1 MNKKVK
7 KMKTVTIA
15 LYKFDELSDDAK
27 ETAREAYRYSGI
39 EYFWFDDA
47 IGSIK
52 AFCDYFNVKI
62 KDYEIGAYSPS
73 YLTTDANNANFRG
86 IKLKSIDRE
95 NMPTGY
101 CLDCTLW
108 QTFYDQF
115 KRTGD
120 ALYAFNDAID
130 DAVREIV
137 RDAEYQYSD
146 ESIDEMLTINEYDF
160 TENGK
165 IY

>member
-1 MNKKVK
+1 MRTAK
-7 KMKTVTIA
+7 IE
-15 LYKFDELSDDAK
+15 LYKFNELSDDAK
-27 ETAREAYRYSGI
+27 EKAREWYKTDLDYPWWDESI
-39 EYFWFDDA
+39 N
-47 IGSIK
+47 SIK